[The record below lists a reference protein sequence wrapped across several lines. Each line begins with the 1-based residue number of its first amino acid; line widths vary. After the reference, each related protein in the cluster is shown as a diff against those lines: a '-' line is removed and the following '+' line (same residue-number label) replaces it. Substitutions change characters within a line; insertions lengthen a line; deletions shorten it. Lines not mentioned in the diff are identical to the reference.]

1 MIPNLKPEKNES
13 TKVSP
18 QKRLSNGTIFYIE
31 GFFIPEKMHIC
42 RYLFETYCKD
52 SSNIFVTNLNA
63 PYIVNSFTND
73 VKFLANAADILFGNK
88 DEFEELAT
96 ISGLKSIDDLI
107 TDFFSEYERTN
118 RKKAILVTDGSNPV
132 MIYEGNRNGIKTQFY
147 NVPEVDSASILDTT
161 GSGDSF
167 VAGFLYSY
175 LRKSTLLECVT
186 YGCEISSKVITVIG
200 CNLPK

>member
-1 MIPNLKPEKNES
+1 MIPNLKPERKES

-42 RYLFETYCKD
+42 RYLFETYCTD

-63 PYIVNSFTND
+63 PYIVNNFTND

-107 TDFFSEYERTN
+107 TDFLSEYERTN
-118 RKKAILVTDGSNPV
+118 RKKAIIVTDGCNPV
-132 MIYEGNRNGIKTQFY
+132 MIYEGNRDGIKTEFY
-147 NVPEVDSASILDTT
+147 NVPEVDSASVQDTT
-161 GSGDSF
+161 GAGDSF